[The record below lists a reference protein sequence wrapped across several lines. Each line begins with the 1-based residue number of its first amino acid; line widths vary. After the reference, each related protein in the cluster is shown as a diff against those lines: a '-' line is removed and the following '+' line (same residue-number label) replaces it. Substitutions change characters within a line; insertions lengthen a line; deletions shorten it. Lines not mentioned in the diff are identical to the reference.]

1 MIASSADD
9 SLALALPTP
18 ICRSYAMTLYC
29 SYAITLYFPHVMTLY
44 IAIFVSHL
52 NTIPFTFLSII
63 VELVND
69 HFKYGIQSAYQSALT
84 LGSC

>member
-18 ICRSYAMTLYC
+18 ICRSYAM
-29 SYAITLYFPHVMTLY
+29 TLYFPHVMTLY

-69 HFKYGIQSAYQSALT
+69 HSKYGIQSAYQSALT